1 MSADLIQALKAARQG
16 PAPATGK
23 PRSLLIAGAT
33 GVLGNEVMR
42 RMVGL
47 QQFASTRVLAREPI
61 TPALRSVTALVVQGG
76 GIGGWPQAPADTGII
91 MFDPPRLYYDRERAL
106 WTPEPAQLVEV
117 AQWMRSCGVQTLAI
131 VLPHAQ
137 GQLPEALKR
146 GLASLDEHAV
156 VALGF
161 ERVLIVR
168 SARKPAQDASG
179 AGLFQ
184 KTAAWMLSIG
194 SLMVPGSEQ
203 PVRASKVAEVVS
215 EALQAMPPGI
225 HIAAPE
231 LVWRA
236 AQGSVR
242 DVIRSWLHPETAQ
255 STAKSGP

>member
-1 MSADLIQALKAARQG
+1 VRE
-16 PAPATGK
+16 TGK
-23 PRSLLIAGAT
+23 PRNLLIAGAT

-47 QQFASTRVLAREPI
+47 QQFATTTVLAREPM
-61 TPALRSVTALVVQGG
+61 TPALRNVSALVVHGG
-76 GIGGWPQAPADTGII
+76 NAADWPPAPADTGII

-106 WTPEPAQLVEV
+106 WTPEPGQLVDL
-117 AQWMRSCGVQTLAI
+117 ARWMRECGVQTLVI

-168 SARKPAQDASG
+168 SARKPVARGEDR
-179 AGLFQ
+179 GLLE
-184 KTAAWMLSIG
+184 KTAAWMLSIA
-194 SLMVPGSEQ
+194 SFMVPGSEQ

-215 EALQAMPPGI
+215 EALQALPAGI
-225 HIAAPE
+225 HVAAPE
-231 LVWRA
+231 LVWQA

-242 DVIRSWLHPETAQ
+242 AVIGQWALHAGTQ
-255 STAKSGP
+255 STAKSGA